1 MFIDWSVRPTD
12 IAIVFATLVGP
23 IFAIW
28 ASEWRQKN
36 RQNQERKEWVFRT
49 LMTTRSA
56 RLHPDHIQ
64 ALNHIAFVFS
74 DHKEVVDAWGLYFSH
89 LKADQG
95 STQDSQKAWND
106 KSNTLL
112 ADLLHLMAKDLNIS
126 FSKTDIIQPSYYPR
140 GYELTEEEQQQLR
153 RLLLELL
160 RNERSINM
168 NATIFSPPKT

>member
-1 MFIDWSVRPTD
+1 MFIDWTVKATD

-36 RQNQERKEWVFRT
+36 RHNQERKEWVFRA

-74 DHKEVVDAWGLYFSH
+74 DHKEIVDAWGLYFSH
-89 LKADQG
+89 LKTEQG
-95 STQDSQKAWND
+95 STPDSQKVWND
-106 KSNTLL
+106 KSNTLF

-140 GYELTEEEQQQLR
+140 GYELTEDEQQQLR

-160 RNERSINM
+160 KNERSINM
-168 NATIFSPPKT
+168 NATIFSAPNS